1 MAKQCDWVIG
11 MAAAMNYAGKLFTTA
26 IDKIEVV
33 QNAADKYVFRCT
45 FLDTSIP
52 PVDLEIPNIL
62 SNEMYAWV
70 VEHHDKLLYNAVTDQ
85 LEYDG
90 KPIESVITEDI
101 VATVACGAVK
111 VGDKVKKNTSLTDFA
126 KQLLLQELAPK
137 VAITSNL
144 DYANTCYERGVDI
157 SPTLTITASKVNADD
172 SDIKNITLTSSP
184 ADATFD
190 MVNNSPNP
198 NTNTIVKTVTL
209 SETTSYTAK
218 ATNMIDKVGSKTAK
232 FIFVD
237 PIYYGGLD
245 ETLTVDTV
253 TEADIL
259 TGEKELINIP
269 NEKEMTQILTIN
281 MKKIY
286 IAYPKAFGELK
297 GIKDVANGFELIS
310 GFEKGEIDIEM
321 ADGTVVP
328 YYCYMGVVRSNVT
341 DFETDFKW

>member
-1 MAKQCDWVIG
+1 MVKQCDWIVG

-26 IDKIEVV
+26 IDRIEVV
-33 QNAADKYVFRCT
+33 QNSANKYVFRCT
-45 FLDTSIP
+45 FLDASIP

-90 KPIESVITEDI
+90 KPIESIITEEI
-101 VATVACGAVK
+101 VSSVNCGAIK
-111 VGDKVKKNTSLTDFA
+111 TGDRITQGSTLTDFA
-126 KQLLLQELAPK
+126 KKLLLQELAPR
-137 VAITSNL
+137 VTITSDL
-144 DYANTCYERGVDI
+144 DYTDTVYERGI
-157 SPTLTITASKVNADD
+157 EINPTLTISATKVNADD

-286 IAYPKAFGELK
+286 IAYPQAFGELK
-297 GIKDVANGFELIS
+297 GIKDVANGFELIT
-310 GFEKGEIDIEM
+310 GFEKGEIDITTV
-321 ADGTVVP
+321 DGTVVP
-328 YYCYMGVVRSNVT
+328 YYCYIGMVRSNVT

>member
-26 IDKIEVV
+26 IDKIIVV
-33 QNAADKYVFRCT
+33 QNPAGKYVFRCI

-52 PVDLEIPNIL
+52 PVDLEIPNLL

-90 KPIESVITEDI
+90 KPIESVITEEI

-111 VGDKVKKNTSLTDFA
+111 VGDKVKQNTSLTEFA

-137 VAITSNL
+137 VTITSDL

-157 SPTLTITASKVNADD
+157 SPTLTITVSKVNADD

-190 MVNNSPNP
+190 MANNSPNP

-245 ETLTVDTV
+245 ETLTIDTV

-286 IAYPKAFGELK
+286 IAYPQAFGELK
-297 GIKDVANGFELIS
+297 GIKDVANGFELIT
-310 GFEKGEIDIEM
+310 GFEKGEIDITTV
-321 ADGTVVP
+321 DGTVVP
-328 YYCYMGVVRSNVT
+328 YYCYIGVVRSNVT